1 VIEAALRCFLDAGL
15 TISGINGEVA
25 PG

>member
-1 VIEAALRCFLDAGL
+1 MEAALRCFLDAGL
-15 TISGINGEVA
+15 VISGINAEVA

>member
-1 VIEAALRCFLDAGL
+1 MIEEAYHAFLYAGL
-15 TISGINGEVA
+15 KISGINAEVA